1 MPSTVWYR
9 GQAIPRMDGE
19 SVLDALIRSG
29 ADVSFS
35 CKKGSCQVCMLRASQ
50 GQPSPESQAG
60 LRDSL
65 RERNHFLP
73 CQLRTAG
80 DLWVE
85 RPQAEDLG
93 VPVMVAAKDR
103 LAPDVV
109 RLRLDAGPNF
119 RWLPGQFVNLRRQDG
134 LVRSY
139 SLASSP
145 ERDYFLDLHIRRYA
159 DGQMSRWLCD
169 EVEVGAELEVQGP
182 HGRCHYRAQEPSRSL
197 LLIGGGTGLGPLVG
211 IVREALAQGHRG
223 EIFLYHGAR
232 QRAGLYLDDELADL
246 AAQHAN
252 LHYCGCVSDED
263 DPGHPRGLV
272 PDIALPRHPGLS
284 GFRVFLAGS
293 PEMVHA
299 TRFRVVQ
306 QGAARA
312 FIHADPFETQHPH
325 MPDDAATVAAIA
337 PEPELW
343 TALRHGDGLTEI
355 LSDFYNRVFADPRLF
370 PFFHNVTKQRVIEKQ
385 YEFLH
390 QLFTGND
397 IYFGL
402 RPFNAHHWMVISDE
416 LFDYREELM
425 EDCMR
430 RYGLAEPLIWRWNAI
445 HERFRRDIVKASP
458 RGIVEQG
465 VERYLERFETMLL
478 TVGSLCDGCGQ
489 VIAEGTTIRYHVR
502 TGQIYC
508 PACQAAPPSGAH

>member
-29 ADVSFS
+29 SDVAFS

-50 GQPSPESQAG
+50 GNPSPESQDG

-73 CQLRTAG
+73 CQMRAPG

-85 RPQAEDLG
+85 RPQPEDLG
-93 VPVMVAAKDR
+93 VPVFVAGKDR
-103 LAPDVV
+103 LASDVV

-134 LVRSY
+134 LTRSY

-145 ERDYFLDLHIRRYA
+145 EQDYFLDLHIRRYA

-169 EVEVGAELEVQGP
+169 EVEIGTELEVQGP
-182 HGRCHYRAQEPSRSL
+182 HGRCHYRKDEPTRSL
-197 LLIGGGTGLGPLVG
+197 LLIGGGTGLAPLVG
-211 IVREALAQGHRG
+211 IVHEALRQQHRG

-232 QRAGLYLDDELADL
+232 NRAGLYLDDELRAL
-246 AAQHAN
+246 AAQHEN
-252 LHYCGCVSDED
+252 FHYCGCVSEED
-263 DPGHPRGLV
+263 APNAVRGQV
-272 PDIALPRHPGLS
+272 PDVALPRHPLLAGW
-284 GFRVFLAGS
+284 RVFLAGS
-293 PEMVHA
+293 PEMVQA
-299 TRFRVVQ
+299 ARFRIVQ
-306 QGAARA
+306 QGAARGLT
-312 FIHADPFETQHPH
+312 HADPFETGHPH
-325 MPDDAATVAAIA
+325 SPDDAATVASIQ
-337 PEPELW
+337 PDPELW
-343 TALRHGDGLTEI
+343 AALRQGDGLTAI
-355 LSDFYNRVFADPRLF
+355 LSDFYNRAFADPRLL

-385 YEFLH
+385 FEFLH
-390 QLFTGND
+390 ELFTGND
-397 IYFGL
+397 VYFGL

-416 LFDYREELM
+416 LFDYREDLL

-430 RYGLAEPLIWRWNAI
+430 RYGLAEHLIWRWCGV

-478 TVGSLCDGCGQ
+478 TVGSLCDGCSQ
-489 VIAEGTTIRYHVR
+489 AIAEGTTIRYHAR

-508 PACQAAPPSGAH
+508 PTCQATPAGAHR